1 MLQQGG
7 DQIVDCIRVFA
18 DDNPV
23 RRFDLPQRASVQQE
37 LAVGDGGDRLS
48 VAVSLIDEMDC
59 QTRFRQRVRG
69 APS

>member
-23 RRFDLPQRASVQQE
+23 RRFDLPPGHTGV
-37 LAVGDGGDRLS
+37 
-48 VAVSLIDEMDC
+48 
-59 QTRFRQRVRG
+59 
-69 APS
+69 